1 MEHFIIEGGK
11 PLIGSIDVQGAKN
24 SALPILAATVLAPG
38 THIIHR
44 VPHLKDIEA
53 MCQILE
59 SIGASYT
66 FDDHT
71 VTITTTNV
79 DIHTIPDELMSQI
92 RSSIFLM
99 GPMIGRLKK
108 VSVTRPGG
116 CNIGQRPIDLHLSG
130 LAQLG
135 VQIEEIGEMINC
147 STDELIGAEIV
158 LPFPSVG
165 ATENIMMT
173 AVYAK
178 GITTI
183 RNAAREPEI
192 EDLANFLNAMGAQ
205 IEGAGTSEIRIY
217 GVIEPLK
224 AIEYQVLSDRIV
236 AGTWAIASAMT
247 QGDLLLQ
254 NVVPSHFQSLL
265 QLLEQMGVEVECR
278 ETSCRIR
285 TMGPLEVH
293 HLEVSTEPYPGF
305 PTDLQPQL
313 LSLLSM
319 TKGQSWLT
327 ENIFESRFK
336 HVAELQKMG
345 ADLSINQRTV
355 SIQGVSRLHAARV
368 EGTDLR
374 AGAAL
379 VLAALA
385 ADGISVVH
393 GLHQIDRGYE
403 KIEHT
408 LTTLGAY
415 INREQEVNVY
425 TRNTE
430 DE

>member
-24 SALPILAATVLAPG
+24 SALPILAATVLASG
-38 THIIHR
+38 THTIHR

-59 SIGASYT
+59 SIGASYR
-66 FDDHT
+66 FEDHT
-71 VTITTTNV
+71 VTITTTDV

-135 VQIEEIGEMINC
+135 VQVEEMEEMIYC
-147 STDELIGAEIV
+147 STDQLIGAEIV

-165 ATENIMMT
+165 ATENIMMA

-178 GITTI
+178 GTTTI

-205 IEGAGTSEIRIY
+205 IEGAGTSEIRIH
-217 GVIEPLK
+217 GVKEPLR
-224 AIEYQVLSDRIV
+224 AIEYQVLADRIV

-247 QGDLLLQ
+247 KGDLILQ
-254 NVVPSHFQSLL
+254 NVVPNHFQSLL
-265 QLLEQMGVEVECR
+265 YLLEQLGVEVER
-278 ETSCRIR
+278 RDTSCRIR
-285 TMGPLEVH
+285 MVGPLEVH
-293 HLEVSTEPYPGF
+293 QLEISTEPYPGF

-313 LSLLSM
+313 LSLLSI
-319 TKGQSWLT
+319 TKGHSWLT

-336 HVAELQKMG
+336 HVTELQKMG
-345 ADLSINQRTV
+345 AHLSVHQRTV

-408 LTTLGAY
+408 LSDLGAY
-415 INREQEVNVY
+415 IHREQEVNVY

-430 DE
+430 ED